1 MYKLTRFGQSRLAL
15 SGVPWRDLSD
25 EEYAKAVE
33 KHPGMEEH
41 GYFVKVVEEA
51 VPEEKPSRRRVST
64 QEETDG

>member
-15 SGVPWRDLSD
+15 SGVPWRDLTD
-25 EEYAKAVE
+25 EEFAKALE

-41 GYFVKVVEEA
+41 GYFVQVVEE